1 MREFYIRIISLILI
15 KLCSSQ
21 TLNYSTVDNNS
32 NSTNTNN
39 VTVNPINTTTTS
51 DKNDTSIY

>member
-39 VTVNPINTTTTS
+39 VTVNSINTTTTS